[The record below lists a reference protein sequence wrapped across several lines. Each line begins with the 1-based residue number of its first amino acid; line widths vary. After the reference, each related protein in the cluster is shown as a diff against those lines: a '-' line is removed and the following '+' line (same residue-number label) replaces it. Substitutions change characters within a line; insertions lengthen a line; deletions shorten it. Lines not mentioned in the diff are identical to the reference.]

1 MSTSNPLSRFG
12 AAAVVGAG
20 IAGATVAYELARRGV
35 RTTLFEQRSI
45 AYGASGRNMGLL
57 LNQVEPEVVRIMGIA
72 LDAYRELESS
82 RFGLR
87 QQRQLLLARD
97 SEQADAAAK
106 RAVGIRGLGVSVE
119 EVDGAALRTELPQL
133 SVDVLGGW
141 VVEGAWA
148 LDPGAATLAFVEA
161 ARAAGAEVLTGTRVH
176 TIVEQSGRVH
186 GVISDRGRHA
196 CDAVVVATGP
206 WLPQL
211 APGVRVTA
219 ARGWVLRTA
228 PLDFTL
234 PWIIEEMSWP
244 DQDVLG
250 RVGGRPTLADLAR
263 GGYDRP
269 VVQALALC
277 QVAGGEALLGTS
289 MAQSLRDAVE
299 GVDMPQRLA
308 ERALLVAPGL
318 ASLEVGAAWSGMRP
332 LTPDGMPVAG
342 PVAGS
347 EGLFVHGGH
356 GSIGMMTAPATA
368 RWLVEGNADELAKL
382 DPARFEL
389 GG

>member
-1 MSTSNPLSRFG
+1 
-12 AAAVVGAG
+12 
-20 IAGATVAYELARRGV
+20 
-35 RTTLFEQRSI
+35 
-45 AYGASGRNMGLL
+45 MGLL